1 MSGPIRQF
9 PRYAVVLDCRI
20 RHGGATLTGRSRDVS
35 KNGVSCV
42 VGEAIPVSAVIE
54 LEMALAFGNDS
65 YSEPVRLDAIVVW
78 CTRLGGPSAADG
90 AAQNDNFQIGA
101 KFVNMTPQLS
111 KFIDLFA
118 EYLDA

>member
-1 MSGPIRQF
+1 MSSPTRQF

-20 RHGGATLTGRSRDVS
+20 SYGDAVLPGRSRDVS
-35 KNGVSCV
+35 KNGISCV
-42 VGEAIPVSAVIE
+42 VGEAIPVSAVID

-65 YSEPVRLDAIVVW
+65 YSEPLRLQAIVVW
-78 CTRLGGPSAADG
+78 CTRLGGQSPADA

-111 KFIDLFA
+111 QFIDLFA